1 MDEVWEKMMDGEM
14 GILELTAV
22 ELGKKIK
29 FGEVGVEEAL
39 EAVIERIQEREE
51 SLHCY
56 VTLDLEGARAK
67 ARLLQKKLLNG
78 EVSGPLAGVPFA
90 VKDNLCTKGMR
101 TTCGSKILKN
111 FVPPY
116 DATVVRNLESAG
128 AFILGK
134 TNLDEF
140 GMGNTTERSFA
151 GATRNPWDE
160 ERSAGGSSGGSA
172 AAVASGE
179 CFAALGTDTG
189 GSIRQPAAHCG
200 LVGLKPTYGTVSRYG
215 LIAYCSSMDQAGPI
229 TKDVRDCAAVMEAI
243 ASYDEKDAT
252 SLRREPLHL
261 QSALTEGVSGLKIGI
276 PKDYFEEKLQPEVEH
291 AVRAAMKELEAQGA
305 IVEEFEL
312 GLVRYAVPTYYTIA
326 CAEASSNL
334 ERYDGMKYGLREAG
348 TGLHDTYRQT
358 RAKGFGEEVKR
369 RILLGTFA
377 LSEGYYEQYYLKA
390 MKARR
395 LIKNRFDEV
404 FQTYDLLLG
413 PAAPTTAPQ
422 LGSVGDD
429 PVQAYLAD
437 VYTVPANLAGIPAMS
452 LPCGR
457 DAQGMPIGLQLMAD
471 RFQERTI
478 FRAAATWEQVFGGFR
493 QLRGSRRI
501 DELGQLGGFGQF
513 GGTRQHES
521 KARWEEG
528 MGQA

>member
-1 MDEVWEKMMDGEM
+1 M
-14 GILELTAV
+14 GILDLTAV
-22 ELGKKIK
+22 ELGEKIRI
-29 FGEVGVEEAL
+29 GEVGVEEAL
-39 EAVIERIQEREE
+39 EAVAERILEREE
-51 SLHCY
+51 RLHCY
-56 VTLDLEGARAK
+56 VTLDLDGARAK
-67 ARLLQKKLLNG
+67 AQLLQKRIRDG
-78 EVSGPLAGVPFA
+78 EVNGPLAGVPFA

-101 TTCGSKILKN
+101 TTCGSRILED
-111 FVPPY
+111 FIPPY
-116 DATVVRNLESAG
+116 DATVVRNLEKAG
-128 AFILGK
+128 ALILGK

-140 GMGNTTERSFA
+140 GMGNTTEHSLV
-151 GATRNPWDE
+151 GSTHNPWDE

-189 GSIRQPAAHCG
+189 GSIRQPTAHCE

-215 LIAYCSSMDQAGPI
+215 LIAYCSSMDQVGPI
-229 TKDVRDCAAVMEAI
+229 AKDVKDCAAIMEAI

-252 SLRREPLHL
+252 SIRRGALDL
-261 QSALTEGVSGLKIGI
+261 QSALTEGVRGLRIGI
-276 PKDYFEEKLQPEVEH
+276 PKDYYGKELQPEVEH
-291 AVRAAMKELEAQGA
+291 AVRAAAKALEAQGVV
-305 IVEEFEL
+305 IEEFEL

-348 TGLHDTYRQT
+348 RDLHDTYRQT

-390 MKARR
+390 MKVRR
-395 LIKNRFDEV
+395 LIKNRFDEA
-404 FQTYDLLLG
+404 FQAYDLLLG
-413 PAAPTTAPQ
+413 PVSPTTAPR
-422 LGSVGDD
+422 LGVMGDD
-429 PVQAYLAD
+429 PIQAYLAD

-457 DAQGMPIGLQLMAD
+457 DKQGLPIGLQLMAN

-478 FRAAATWEQVFGGFR
+478 FRAAATWEQACGGL
-493 QLRGSRRI
+493 LRAKLEQC
-501 DELGQLGGFGQF
+501 D
-513 GGTRQHES
+513 
-521 KARWEEG
+521 K
-528 MGQA
+528 

>member
-1 MDEVWEKMMDGEM
+1 MDGEM

-39 EAVIERIQEREE
+39 EAVIERIQKREE

-116 DATVVRNLESAG
+116 DATVIRNLESAG

-172 AAVASGE
+172 AAVVSGE

-229 TKDVRDCAAVMEAI
+229 QGREGLCRSHGSDC
-243 ASYDEKDAT
+243 
-252 SLRREPLHL
+252 
-261 QSALTEGVSGLKIGI
+261 
-276 PKDYFEEKLQPEVEH
+276 
-291 AVRAAMKELEAQGA
+291 
-305 IVEEFEL
+305 
-312 GLVRYAVPTYYTIA
+312 
-326 CAEASSNL
+326 
-334 ERYDGMKYGLREAG
+334 
-348 TGLHDTYRQT
+348 
-358 RAKGFGEEVKR
+358 
-369 RILLGTFA
+369 LL
-377 LSEGYYEQYYLKA
+377 
-390 MKARR
+390 
-395 LIKNRFDEV
+395 
-404 FQTYDLLLG
+404 
-413 PAAPTTAPQ
+413 
-422 LGSVGDD
+422 
-429 PVQAYLAD
+429 
-437 VYTVPANLAGIPAMS
+437 
-452 LPCGR
+452 
-457 DAQGMPIGLQLMAD
+457 
-471 RFQERTI
+471 
-478 FRAAATWEQVFGGFR
+478 
-493 QLRGSRRI
+493 
-501 DELGQLGGFGQF
+501 
-513 GGTRQHES
+513 
-521 KARWEEG
+521 
-528 MGQA
+528 

>member
-1 MDEVWEKMMDGEM
+1 M
-14 GILELTAV
+14 GILDLTAV
-22 ELGKKIK
+22 ELGEKIRI
-29 FGEVGVEEAL
+29 GEVGVEEAL
-39 EAVIERIQEREE
+39 ETVAERIQEREE
-51 SLHCY
+51 KLRCY

-67 ARLLQKKLLNG
+67 ARLLQKRIQDG
-78 EVSGPLAGVPFA
+78 EASGPLAGVPFA
-90 VKDNLCTKGMR
+90 VKDNLCTKGVR
-101 TTCGSKILKN
+101 TTCGSRILEG

-116 DATVVRNLESAG
+116 DATVVHNLEKAG
-128 AFILGK
+128 ALILGK

-140 GMGNTTERSFA
+140 GMGNTTERSLA

-189 GSIRQPAAHCG
+189 GSIRQPASHCG

-215 LIAYCSSMDQAGPI
+215 LIAYCSSMDQAGSI
-229 TKDVRDCAAVMEAI
+229 TKDVKDCAAVMEAI

-252 SLRREPLHL
+252 SIKRDALDL
-261 QSALTEGVSGLKIGI
+261 QSALTEGVRGLRIGI
-276 PKDYFEEKLQPEVEH
+276 PKDYFGRELQPEVEH
-291 AVRAAMKELEAQGA
+291 AIRAAAEELKAQGA

-312 GLVRYAVPTYYTIA
+312 GFVRYAVPTYYTIA

-348 TGLHDTYRQT
+348 KDLHDTYRQT

-369 RILLGTFA
+369 RIMLGTFS

-395 LIKNRFDEV
+395 LIKNSFDEA
-404 FQTYDLLLG
+404 FQSYDLLLG
-413 PAAPTTAPQ
+413 PVAPTTAPR
-422 LGSVGDD
+422 LGAMGED
-429 PVQAYLAD
+429 PIQAYLAD
-437 VYTVPANLAGIPAMS
+437 IYTVPANLAGIPAMS

-457 DAQGMPIGLQLMAD
+457 DRQWLPIGLQLMAN

-478 FRAAATWEQVFGGFR
+478 FRAAAAWEKAFYGFQR
-493 QLRGSRRI
+493 AK
-501 DELGQLGGFGQF
+501 LGQ
-513 GGTRQHES
+513 HD
-521 KARWEEG
+521 K
-528 MGQA
+528 